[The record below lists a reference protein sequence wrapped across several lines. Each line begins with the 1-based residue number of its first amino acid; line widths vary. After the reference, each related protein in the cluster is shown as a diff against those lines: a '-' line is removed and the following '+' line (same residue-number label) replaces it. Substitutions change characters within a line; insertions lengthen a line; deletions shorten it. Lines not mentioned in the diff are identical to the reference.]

1 MVKRKDSNGRV
12 LEKGES
18 QRKNG
23 TYMYRWTDISKNRR
37 TIYANTLQELRE
49 KELEVT
55 RLEKISKISWEDG
68 KMTVETLVSR
78 YKEISNVKI
87 TTKQKYK
94 YFETLMEKIG
104 ILNVPINKIHTTDAK
119 MYMMKLS
126 DFGYSYGTIQ
136 NLKAFLSPAF
146 QLAVEDDYIVKN
158 PFLFKLNKII
168 EDDRKERTSISV
180 EKEQEYLDYVKNNA
194 YFKKS
199 YPDIVILLK
208 TGMRVSEL
216 YGLTFKDIDIK
227 NRRINVNKQL
237 HLINRKYVLIPPK
250 SKAGNRILAMDD
262 DVLQAFITKFMEHR
276 PKVEKIID
284 GYSGFV
290 FLNRI
295 GNPKTRKNLQVT
307 MISIKESAKRDLGKD
322 FSGITPHVL
331 RHTFCSRMIEKGMDV
346 KTLQLVMGHSDIG
359 TTLNVYTHKTPEDVA
374 NKMQEV
380 ISESAVNM

>member
-1 MVKRKDSNGRV
+1 MVKRKDLNGRV

-23 TYMYRWTDISKNRR
+23 TYMYRWTDISKKRR

-55 RLEKISKISWEDG
+55 RIEKISGISWEDG
-68 KMTVETLVSR
+68 KMTVETLVER
-78 YKEISNVKI
+78 YKEINNVKI

-194 YFKKS
+194 YFKKA

-216 YGLTFKDIDIK
+216 YGLTFKDVDIK

-237 HLINRKYVLIPPK
+237 HLINRKYVLISPK

-262 DVLQAFITKFMEHR
+262 DVVKAFITKFMEHR

-284 GYSGFV
+284 GYSGFI
-290 FLNRI
+290 FLNRL

-307 MISIKESAKRDLGKD
+307 MVSIKESAKRDLGKD

-359 TTLNVYTHKTPEDVA
+359 TTLNVYTHKAPEDVA